1 MQSGL
6 AWESEKPYCTWPSQ
20 NVMYLG
26 RPQWCCP
33 CSDLM
38 QKLRPAGTRSALPQC
53 QHRHVSGAFPISTTW
68 SHRKLEM
75 FAARFFC
82 SHTCLATW
90 HKKRHMKTYMR
101 PNLCQGFT
109 VTGLSKESSATAPVP
124 RISALEMNFCGSFR
138 ILLPRDTLWSRGMC
152 LNIQNTLLTRDLK
165 QFQNKCST
173 FCTLIFLSQYDSDP
187 KMPWFIISSHTDLKL
202 KICLSLLSLRK

>member
-1 MQSGL
+1 
-6 AWESEKPYCTWPSQ
+6 
-20 NVMYLG
+20 
-26 RPQWCCP
+26 
-33 CSDLM
+33 
-38 QKLRPAGTRSALPQC
+38 
-53 QHRHVSGAFPISTTW
+53 
-68 SHRKLEM
+68 
-75 FAARFFC
+75 
-82 SHTCLATW
+82 
-90 HKKRHMKTYMR
+90 MKTYMR

-109 VTGLSKESSATAPVP
+109 VTGLSTESSATAPVP

-138 ILLPRDTLWSRGMC
+138 NLLRRDTLWSRGMC

-202 KICLSLLSLRK
+202 KICLSLLSLRKKQTVATGELNWILEEHRVFGLQVIFSPKILDHTGYQRTKDPLF